1 MGVMLGV
8 SIAALEPLATLFV
21 VLTAMLVVVL
31 IAMLVAMPKAMLVA
45 LPKAMLMAAFFV
57 TL

>member
-21 VLTAMLVVVL
+21 VL
-31 IAMLVAMPKAMLVA
+31 IAMFDIVHNSGAYGNARGNA
-45 LPKAMLMAAFFV
+45 
-57 TL
+57 